1 MADVVVNGGTG
12 YLGQRLVRALI
23 ARGHQVR
30 VLARPQS
37 LSRVPAGAMRVV
49 GDALDAGSVAAR
61 GAGVSHF
68 IYVSVAHPAPI
79 MQAYIDARV
88 AGEAA
93 IREAGL
99 TATVLRPWY
108 VLGPGHRWAAG
119 LLPLYWVLELI
130 PSTKGGHYKA
140 LLGRSVDGI
149 FTAAGSGVK
158 SSPGL
163 MKRSASS
170 VYCLS
175 YNVRY
180 RPPSASSS

>member
-12 YLGQRLVRALI
+12 YIGQRLVRALT

-49 GDALDAGSVAAR
+49 GDALDAGSVAAALR
-61 GAGVSHF
+61 PGDVLIHLVGTPHPNPSKAAEF
-68 IYVSVAHPAPI
+68 QHPAPI

-108 VLGPGHRWAAG
+108 VLGPG
-119 LLPLYWVLELI
+119 
-130 PSTKGGHYKA
+130 TGG
-140 LLGRSVDGI
+140 
-149 FTAAGSGVK
+149 
-158 SSPGL
+158 
-163 MKRSASS
+163 
-170 VYCLS
+170 
-175 YNVRY
+175 
-180 RPPSASSS
+180 PPDCSRCTGSSS